1 MPGDWR
7 SFCSRWRR
15 RRLSFCKERATGKRA
30 RHLWAAG
37 VKALA
42 RVQTTA
48 PVRRHLGPVLSAPPE
63 WKRSAKSTESS
74 DDGGPLCAIFR
85 FATEPAV
92 AGKAAG
98 LSRLHSGT
106 PPTGGGERQADGCDS
121 GLAAQF
127 AGDGARADR
136 RRQDNLEGESRT
148 DPYPEFGLRPPDGSR
163 SDSSRER
170 GGGSPRV
177 GQFQLAG
184 SVQADSVADEG
195 APGRVQASPASRS
208 E

>member
-1 MPGDWR
+1 
-7 SFCSRWRR
+7 
-15 RRLSFCKERATGKRA
+15 EN
-30 RHLWAAG
+30 
-37 VKALA
+37 
-42 RVQTTA
+42 
-48 PVRRHLGPVLSAPPE
+48 
-63 WKRSAKSTESS
+63 S
-74 DDGGPLCAIFR
+74 DDGRCSCGLFR
-85 FATEPAV
+85 FSAEPV
-92 AGKAAG
+92 VKDRTAGVSG
-98 LSRLHSGT
+98 FHPGT
-106 PPTGGGERQADGCDS
+106 PSTGGGERQADGRDS

-148 DPYPEFGLRPPDGSR
+148 DPYPEFGLRPPDRSR

-184 SVQADSVADEG
+184 SVQAVSVADEG